1 MRAETPII
9 IVRVLKIS
17 LIQFATVA
25 LWCLFFVVLNFSN
38 SENCEDVFRF
48 IVVIIDW
55 GILAGII
62 ALNIGISNYYSE
74 VKVNVSSLFYGKRL
88 KKSEVEK
95 IVNQTYSKAK
105 IVIAIIHLAA
115 IVLFNLACGIIKSH
129 MGFIQTVILTFPTN
143 IYRIIFRIIGT
154 AGFIISMVKYCK
166 SNFKIE
172 VVVCPHCGK
181 VTRYNV
187 DKTKSFRESWTE
199 NKYYI
204 KSDEWGEVY
213 HPGSYEYEY
222 QCIYCGYNFKKVE
235 EE

>member
-1 MRAETPII
+1 MKGVMPVILLKVLII
-9 IVRVLKIS
+9 T
-17 LIQFATVA
+17 LIQVVCVG
-25 LWCLFFVVLNFSN
+25 LWFVFFIILTDTN
-38 SENCEDVFRF
+38 SHYNEGSFL
-48 IVVIIDW
+48 IVILDW

-62 ALNIGISNYYSE
+62 ALNTSFANYYCE
-74 VKVNVSSLFYGKRL
+74 QKKDVTRFFYGRKMAEY
-88 KKSEVEK
+88 EVQRS
-95 IVNQTYSKAK
+95 VNQEYKK
-105 IVIAIIHLAA
+105 VKPVIIIVHLAA
-115 IVLFNLACGIIKSH
+115 IVAFNFACGMLKSDK
-129 MGFIQTVILTFPTN
+129 GFIQTIIFALPTVV
-143 IYRIIFRIIGT
+143 YRIIFRIIGT

-187 DKTKSFRESWTE
+187 DKTKTFRESWTE

-222 QCIYCGYNFKKVE
+222 QCIHCGYKFKKVE